1 MSNIIKKLQLTT
13 LGACLT
19 LALSAGVVSTAV
31 SAANHTDE
39 VSAAQAAKI
48 SLKQAITTAS
58 KEASGTLISA
68 EFDDDDSDAEGDGGV
83 YELEFSTNTTGYE
96 IKVDAIT
103 GKVVKSETE
112 NLDKDDVDSYEVQ
125 QQAKIKIMDAINTA
139 EKQTSGRVLEIE
151 FENDNDY
158 ADHQTYYEVKVLKA
172 DQIVE
177 LNIDAETGTVFE
189 RKTKDTDANN
199 NANTNVNTDAAA
211 DVEL

>member
-39 VSAAQAAKI
+39 VSAAQAAKT

-58 KEASGTLISA
+58 KEASGILINA
-68 EFDDDDSDAEGDGGV
+68 EFNENDSDAEGDGGV

-103 GKVVKSETE
+103 GKIVKTETE
-112 NLDKDDVDSYEVQ
+112 RLDKDDLADYKAQ
-125 QQAKIKIMDAINTA
+125 QQAKIKVMDAMSIA
-139 EKQTSGRVLEIE
+139 EKQTGGRILEIE
-151 FENDNDY
+151 FKNDRDY
-158 ADHQTYYEVKVLKA
+158 ANHASYYETQLFKGNSLLW
-172 DQIVE
+172 
-177 LNIDAETGTVFE
+177 LNIDADTGSTF
-189 RKTKDTDANN
+189 KNKFKK
-199 NANTNVNTDAAA
+199 
-211 DVEL
+211 